1 MSVQDPSRSLRLKAF
16 SSSTSSSTSS
26 CSFSF
31 SDGEGNE
38 NEDKAI
44 LGAVIETEKEA
55 VAERTG
61 QKTTR
66 PTPTKQLSID
76 EKIETESMWE
86 QSLWNLRSIVHDK
99 NRVLKI
105 FCDRSDHLSASLL
118 FPNNRIVMVEN
129 EKEADVLYLIEHTM
143 TSTGTK

>member
-16 SSSTSSSTSS
+16 SFSSSSS
-26 CSFSF
+26 SFSF
-31 SDGEGNE
+31 NDGEGNE
-38 NEDKAI
+38 NKDKAI
-44 LGAVIETEKEA
+44 LGAVIQTEKEA
-55 VAERTG
+55 VGERTG
-61 QKTTR
+61 QKTTT
-66 PTPTKQLSID
+66 PTQTKQLSTD

-86 QSLWNLRSIVHDK
+86 NTLRNLRSIVHDK

-143 TSTGTK
+143 TSTGTE